1 MAATQKKES
10 ALDDPEQ
17 SDTAPTSGA
26 KQGSAARGRREEDG
40 LRPDLRREAEERRAD
55 RRREAG

>member
-10 ALDDPEQ
+10 ALDDLEQ
-17 SDTAPTSGA
+17 TDM
-26 KQGSAARGRREEDG
+26 KQGSRGPQRREAGERRPDWRREEDG
-40 LRPDLRREAEERRAD
+40 LRPD